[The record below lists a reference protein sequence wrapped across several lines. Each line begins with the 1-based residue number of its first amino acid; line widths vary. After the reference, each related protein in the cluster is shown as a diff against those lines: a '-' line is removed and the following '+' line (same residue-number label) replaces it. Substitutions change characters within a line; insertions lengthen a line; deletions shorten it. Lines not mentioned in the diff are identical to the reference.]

1 MTSRLP
7 RRVVVPL
14 IVACA
19 LFMENLDSTVIA
31 TALPE
36 IARSMGENPLHLSL
50 AITSYL
56 LSLAVFI
63 PASGWMADRF
73 GARFVFRAAIVVFV
87 AGSVL
92 CGMSETMYQLVG
104 ARVLQGIG
112 GAMMV
117 PIGRLV
123 ILRTVPKS
131 ELVSAMAYLTVPA
144 LLGPV
149 FGPPIGGFIA
159 TYGSWRWIFFINVP
173 IGIIGFVLVSR
184 YIEEV
189 RETEPPRFDLLG
201 WTMAALGLACVIFG
215 FENLGRGLLPDGAVV
230 ALLAAGGALLAL
242 YVAHMRRVARPILD
256 LTLLKIQTYGASI
269 AGGFLYRAGIGAT
282 PFLLPLML
290 QLGFGMTPFQSG
302 MLTLSGAVGAIIMKT
317 IAGRIVRQ
325 FGFRQVLIVNAVIC
339 GLFMLA
345 NALFTPATPHWLIL
359 AILLVG
365 GVFRSLQ
372 FTAVNT
378 MGYADVPD
386 TRMSQATSL
395 SSTAQQLSVSFGVGL
410 GALILHLTL
419 AARGGAELS
428 AGDFWPA
435 FVIVG
440 LISMASALVFL
451 PLPADAGESVSGR
464 QAGAAKQPAE

>member
-1 MTSRLP
+1 MTPTLP
-7 RRVVVPL
+7 RRVIVPL

-92 CGMSETMYQLVG
+92 CGMSDSMYQLVG

-184 YIEEV
+184 YIAEV
-189 RETEPPRFDLLG
+189 RETAPPRFDLLG

-215 FENLGRGLLPDGAVV
+215 FENLGRGLLPDGAVI
-230 ALLAAGGALLAL
+230 ALLVAGGTLLAL
-242 YVAHMRRVARPILD
+242 YLAHMRRVARPILD

-269 AGGFLYRAGIGAT
+269 AGGFLYRTGIGAT

-302 MLTLSGAVGAIIMKT
+302 LLTLSGAVGAIIMKT

-325 FGFRQVLIVNAVIC
+325 FGFRQVLVVNAVIC
-339 GLFMLA
+339 GLFMLV

-359 AILLVG
+359 AILLAG

-372 FTAVNT
+372 FTAINT

-419 AARGGAELS
+419 VARGGAELS
-428 AGDFWPA
+428 PGDFWPA

-440 LISMASALVFL
+440 LISMVSALVFL

-464 QAGAAKQPAE
+464 QTGGAKQPAE

>member
-1 MTSRLP
+1 MTSRPP
-7 RRVVVPL
+7 RRVLVPL

-31 TALPE
+31 TALPV

-63 PASGWMADRF
+63 PASGWAADRF
-73 GARFVFRAAIVVFV
+73 GARFMFRAAIVVFV

-92 CGMSETMYQLVG
+92 CGLSGTMYQLVA
-104 ARVLQGIG
+104 ARVLQGMG

-123 ILRTVPKS
+123 ILRSVEKR

-149 FGPPIGGFIA
+149 VGPPVGGLIA
-159 TYGSWRWIFFINVP
+159 TYGAWQWIFFINVP
-173 IGIIGFVLVSR
+173 IGIVGFVLVSLF
-184 YIEEV
+184 IEEV
-189 RETEPPRFDLLG
+189 REPSTPRFDALG
-201 WTMAALGLACVIFG
+201 WAMAGLGLACVVFG
-215 FENLGRGLLPDGAVV
+215 FENLGRGLLPGGAVV
-230 ALLAAGGALLAL
+230 ALLAAGAALLVL
-242 YVAHMRRVARPILD
+242 YVGHMRRAVRPILD
-256 LTLLKIQTYGASI
+256 LALLAIPTYCASI
-269 AGGFLYRAGIGAT
+269 VGGFLFRIGIGAL

-290 QLGFGMTPFQSG
+290 QLGFGLTPFESG
-302 MLTLSGAVGAIIMKT
+302 LITLSGAIGAIAMKT
-317 IAGRIVRQ
+317 LAGRIVRR
-325 FGFRQVLIVNAVIC
+325 FGFRSVLIGNAVIC
-339 GLFMLA
+339 AAFLMVNG
-345 NALFTPATPHWLIL
+345 LFTPATPHWLIL
-359 AILLVG
+359 GALLAG
-365 GVFRSLQ
+365 GFFRSLQ

-378 MGYADVPD
+378 MGYADLPD
-386 TRMSQATSL
+386 MRMSSATSL

-419 AARGGAELS
+419 AVRGATVLA

-435 FVIVG
+435 FVVVG
-440 LISMASALVFL
+440 LISMVSALVFL
-451 PLPADAGESVSGR
+451 PLPADAGSSVSGR
-464 QAGAAKQPAE
+464 QAGLAKQPAA

>member
-1 MTSRLP
+1 MKSEVP
-7 RRVVVPL
+7 RRVLVPL

-63 PASGWMADRF
+63 PASGWAADRF
-73 GARFVFRAAIVVFV
+73 GARVIFRAAIVVFV
-87 AGSVL
+87 LGSVL
-92 CGMSETMYQLVG
+92 CGLSQTMYELVG
-104 ARVLQGIG
+104 ARILQGIG

-123 ILRTVPKS
+123 ILRSVSKS

-149 FGPPIGGFIA
+149 VGPPIGGFIA
-159 TYGSWRWIFFINVP
+159 TYGAWQWIFFINVP
-173 IGIIGFVLVSR
+173 IGIVGFVLVSLF
-184 YIEEV
+184 IDEV
-189 RETEPPRFDLLG
+189 KEPGRPRFDTLG
-201 WTMAALGLACVIFG
+201 WTLAGLGLAALVFG
-215 FENLGRGLLPDGAVV
+215 FENIGRGLLPNAAVI
-230 ALLAAGGALLAL
+230 ALLSAGAALLVA

-256 LTLLKIQTYGASI
+256 LTLLKIPTYGASI
-269 AGGFLYRAGIGAT
+269 AGGFLFRIGIGAL

-290 QLGFGMTPFQSG
+290 QLGFGLTPFQSG
-302 MLTLSGAVGAIIMKT
+302 LLTLSGAIGAIVMKT
-317 IAGRIVRQ
+317 VVGTIVRQ
-325 FGFRQVLIVNAVIC
+325 FGFRNVLIVNSVIC
-339 GLFMLA
+339 GLFLMA
-345 NALFTPATPHWLIL
+345 NGLFTPATPHWLIL
-359 AILLVG
+359 AVLLVG
-365 GVFRSLQ
+365 GLFRSLQ
-372 FTAVNT
+372 FTSVNT
-378 MGYADVPD
+378 MGYADVSD
-386 TRMSQATSL
+386 TRMSSATSL
-395 SSTAQQLSVSFGVGL
+395 SSTAQQLSVSFGVGT

-419 AARGGAELS
+419 ASRGAADLS

-435 FVIVG
+435 FVIIG

-451 PLPADAGESVSGR
+451 PLPADAGASVSGKPE
-464 QAGAAKQPAE
+464 AAKQPAE

>member
-7 RRVVVPL
+7 RRVLVPL

-63 PASGWMADRF
+63 PASGWAADRF
-73 GARFVFRAAIVVFV
+73 GARRIFRAAIVVFV

-92 CGMSETMYQLVG
+92 CGLSQTMYELVG
-104 ARVLQGIG
+104 ARILQGIG

-123 ILRTVPKS
+123 ILRSVSKS

-149 FGPPIGGFIA
+149 VGPPIGGFIA
-159 TYGSWRWIFFINVP
+159 TYGAWQWIFFINVP
-173 IGIIGFVLVSR
+173 IGIVGFVLVSLF
-184 YIEEV
+184 IEEV
-189 RETEPPRFDLLG
+189 KEPGRPRFDTLG
-201 WTMAALGLACVIFG
+201 WTLAGLGLAALVFG
-215 FENLGRGLLPDGAVV
+215 FENIGRGLLPNAAVI
-230 ALLAAGGALLAL
+230 ALLAAGAALLVA
-242 YVAHMRRVARPILD
+242 YVAHMRRAARPILD
-256 LTLLKIQTYGASI
+256 LTLLRIPTCGASI
-269 AGGFLYRAGIGAT
+269 AGGFLFRIGIGAL

-290 QLGFGMTPFQSG
+290 QLGFGLTPFQSG
-302 MLTLSGAVGAIIMKT
+302 LLTLSGAIGAIVMKT
-317 IAGRIVRQ
+317 VVGTIVRQ
-325 FGFRQVLIVNAVIC
+325 FGFRNVLIVNSVIC
-339 GLFMLA
+339 GLFLMA
-345 NALFTPATPHWLIL
+345 NGLFTPATPHWLIL
-359 AILLVG
+359 AVLLVG
-365 GVFRSLQ
+365 GLFRSLQ
-372 FTAVNT
+372 FTSVNT

-386 TRMSQATSL
+386 IRMSAATSL
-395 SSTAQQLSVSFGVGL
+395 ASTAQQLSVSFGVGT

-419 AARGGAELS
+419 TSRGATDLS

-435 FVIVG
+435 FVIIG

-451 PLPADAGESVSGR
+451 PLPADAGASVSGR
-464 QAGAAKQPAE
+464 PDAKQPAE